1 LGRMKSSLLI
11 AGLFAVLVMVLLG
24 APAPA
29 AAQPGHPSEVVTIT
43 PVLPRSGFHPG
54 ETFRA
59 ALILDISSG
68 YHLNSHS
75 TTDPALI
82 PTTVEPDEES
92 PVAWSFIRYPE
103 DLARSGRTVLGL
115 EGERYHDRVVIR
127 LVGRVPEESALG
139 TLTVPLAVRYQTCT
153 DQLCLFPFT
162 KETAFEIPVVTEGT
176 PVRSLHPE
184 IFERPGGGSR

>member
-1 LGRMKSSLLI
+1 MKRKQSGLLI
-11 AGLFAVLVMVLLG
+11 AGILAALLG

-29 AAQPGHPSEVVTIT
+29 TSQPAHPSEVVTIT
-43 PVLPRSGFHPG
+43 PVLSRSGFNPG
-54 ETFRA
+54 EAFQA

-75 TTDPALI
+75 TTDPTLI
-82 PTTVEPDEES
+82 PTTLEQDEES

-115 EGERYHDRVVIR
+115 EGEQYHDRVVIR

-139 TLTVPLAVRYQTCT
+139 TLTVPVAVRYQTCT
-153 DQLCLFPFT
+153 DQVCLFPFT
-162 KETAFEIPVVTEGT
+162 KDTAFEIPVVAKGT

-184 IFERPGGGSR
+184 IFEEPGGDPH